1 MPIDDDFTNQE
12 PWRIFRIM
20 SEFVEGLETL
30 SKLGP
35 AVTVFGSAR
44 FGPESPYYEMTRSVG
59 RELAQRGFTVI
70 TGGGPGLME
79 AANRGANEAGGHS
92 VGLNIDLPEEQ
103 KPNPYATLLISF
115 RYFFVRKFMFVK
127 HSTAFVIVPGGYG
140 TMDELFESLTLI
152 QTLRVKPYPVF
163 VMGSDY
169 WEGLLEWL
177 RRTMVARDAI
187 SPKDMD
193 IFMVNDDPVEVAER
207 IKTWWTTNGEKSGEQ
222 PPPSDT

>member
-44 FGPESPYYEMTRSVG
+44 FGPGSPYYEMTRRVG
-59 RELAQRGFTVI
+59 GELAKRGFTVI

-127 HSTAFVIVPGGYG
+127 HSMAFVIVPGGFG

-163 VMGSDY
+163 VMGKDY
-169 WEGLLEWL
+169 WEGLMDWL
-177 RRTMVARDAI
+177 NGTMVAREAI
-187 SPKDMD
+187 SPEDMN
-193 IFMVNDDPVEVAER
+193 IMVLSDDPVEVAEG
-207 IKTWWTTNGEKSGEQ
+207 IKKWWEADGQRQG
-222 PPPSDT
+222 

>member
-1 MPIDDDFTNQE
+1 MPIDDDFTSQE
-12 PWRIFRIM
+12 PWRVFRIM

-44 FGPESPYYEMTRSVG
+44 MSSESPYYTMARQLG
-59 RELAQRGFTVI
+59 GELAHRGFAVI
-70 TGGGPGLME
+70 TGAGPGLME
-79 AANRGANEAGGHS
+79 AANRGAAEGGGAS

-103 KPNPYATLLISF
+103 KPNAYAQMLISF

-127 HSTAFVIVPGGYG
+127 HSTAFVILPGGFG

-169 WEGLLEWL
+169 WKGLLDWL
-177 RRTMVARDAI
+177 QGTMLSRECI
-187 SPKDMD
+187 SPENLD
-193 IFMVNDDPVEVAER
+193 IFTLSDDPVEVAES
-207 IKTWWTTNGEKSGEQ
+207 IKTWWDAQAGS
-222 PPPSDT
+222 